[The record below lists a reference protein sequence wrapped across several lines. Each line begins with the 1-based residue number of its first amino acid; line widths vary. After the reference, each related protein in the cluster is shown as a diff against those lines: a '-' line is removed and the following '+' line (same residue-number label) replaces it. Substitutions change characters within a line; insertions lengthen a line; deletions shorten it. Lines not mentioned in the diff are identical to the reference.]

1 MELHRSV
8 RRIIM
13 AIQYSGNAQTST
25 FTPTTKQ
32 DIINAV
38 GAALLAAGWTTIS
51 GGTGTTNWML
61 QSATTPQG
69 FAINVRMKD
78 NSGTCV
84 TFSLESTDG
93 VLVGGNSTTVGG
105 GFLAPGSAQIF
116 RIVCNKYQA
125 FVFVQQ
131 PTPVKSYVG
140 FGVPWVPSWVQSAT
154 TRIGWMEGNTTTD
167 ADTTLRAS
175 FRTVLYASSVAPAT
189 QVIYNTVLWSANASS
204 GAAGSIASPPFVVA
218 SNNTLGGAKWVTGQ
232 ALIYDALIGWGS
244 ASSTTAV
251 SYMGQLWDAVI
262 STDTYTGDLT
272 TTFDS
277 HNWIVLTDGGAASS
291 TLHGCILAATS

>member
-1 MELHRSV
+1 
-8 RRIIM
+8 M

-25 FTPTTKQ
+25 FTPTNKQ

-38 GAALLAAGWTTIS
+38 GAALLAAGWTTAS

-61 QSATTPQG
+61 TSATTPQG

-78 NSGTCV
+78 NGGTCV

-105 GFLAPGSAQIF
+105 GYLNPGSAQIF

-131 PTPVKSYVG
+131 PTPSRGFVG
-140 FGVPWVPSWVQSAT
+140 FGVPWVPSWVQSVT
-154 TRIGWMEGNTTTD
+154 TRIGWMIGNCNTD
-167 ADTTLRAS
+167 ADTTLRVTI
-175 FRTVLYASSVAPAT
+175 RTGLLSITSGNGAVQAM
-189 QVIYNTVLWSANASS
+189 YNTALWSQNA
-204 GAAGSIASPPFVVA
+204 AAVGNGQFCVTPFVTSPN
-218 SNNTLGGAKWVTGQ
+218 SNISAGAKWISGQ
-232 ALIYDALIGWGS
+232 ALIYDAVLSWGS
-244 ASSTTAV
+244 ASYATLGV
-251 SYMGQLWDAVI
+251 LMGQMWDSVV
-262 STDTYTGDLT
+262 STDSYTGDLT

-277 HNWIVLTDGGAASS
+277 HNWIVLTDGGAVSAAVR
-291 TLHGCILAATS
+291 GCILVATS